1 MQIEVTGR
9 KIELTDSIREKATA
23 AFNKLNDHYS
33 GMKASLIF
41 EKEKFRFRALTEY
54 TCDKGGVHVAEA
66 YHEDL
71 YHAIDLAC
79 DKLRNQL
86 SSKRTTH

>member
-9 KIELTDSIREKATA
+9 KIELTDSIREKASA
-23 AFNKLNDHYS
+23 AFHKINDHYS
-33 GMKASLIF
+33 GMKASLLF
-41 EKEKFRFRALTEY
+41 EKEKINFRAHAEY
-54 TCDKGGVHVAEA
+54 TCEHGGLYIAEA
-66 YHEDL
+66 HHEDL

-86 SSKRTTH
+86 SSKRSTH